1 MALRPL
7 IGLSGRRK
15 KVGDLPGYDKMTGLV
30 DLDVDLYFSDYGRAI
45 LDAGGLP
52 VNIPLDV
59 DPAEIA
65 ARLDG
70 VLLSGGADVDPARY
84 GAVADPDLGAIEPER
99 DAFELAL
106 VDAALSNSLPTLGIC
121 RGIQVLNVHGGGSLH
136 QHVAPHAI
144 YDQSP
149 TITVHPV
156 SIAADSTLAGLYG
169 STHAVNSLHHQTL
182 DTVAPGFRV
191 VATSDDGTIEAIEAI
206 DRPIV
211 AVQWHPEMMATRAT
225 DPIFSW
231 LVKTASGRLA
241 AA

>member
-1 MALRPL
+1 MPVRPL

-15 KVGDLPGYDKMTGLV
+15 KVGDLPGYEKMTGLL

-52 VNIPLDV
+52 VNIPIDV
-59 DPAEIA
+59 DPAVIA
-65 ARLDG
+65 PRLDG
-70 VLLSGGADVDPARY
+70 ILLSGGADVDPARY
-84 GAVADPDLGAIEPER
+84 GAEPDADLGPVEPER

-106 VDAALSNSLPTLGIC
+106 VDAAYGNDLPLLGIC

-136 QHVAPHAI
+136 QHVAPHAV

-156 SIAADSTLAGLYG
+156 SITADSTLHGLYG
-169 STHAVNSLHHQTL
+169 SSYDVNSLHHQTL

-191 VATSDDGTIEAIEAI
+191 VATDDEGTIEAIEGI
-206 DRPIV
+206 DRPVV
-211 AVQWHPEMMATRAT
+211 AVQWHPEMMASRAT

-231 LVKTASGRLA
+231 LVQSAAGRLA

>member
-1 MALRPL
+1 MSLRPL

-15 KVGDLPGYDKMTGLV
+15 KVGDLPGYDKMPALV

-52 VNIPLDV
+52 VNIPIDV

-65 ARLDG
+65 PRLDG
-70 VLLSGGADVDPARY
+70 ILLSGGADVDPAQY
-84 GAVADPDLGAIEPER
+84 DAAPDPDLGSVEPER

-106 VDAALSNSLPTLGIC
+106 VDAAYGNDLPMLGIC

-136 QHVAPHAI
+136 QHVAPHAV

-156 SIAADSTLAGLYG
+156 SIADGSTLSTLYG
-169 STHAVNSLHHQTL
+169 SSHAVNSLHHQTL

-191 VATSDDGTIEAIEAI
+191 VATGDDGTIEAIEGI
-206 DRPIV
+206 DRPVV

-231 LVKTASGRLA
+231 LVQTASGRPA